1 MDGTIPD
8 TKHQRNGVIFTPD
21 DEPYLGRELLFH
33 FDQVIVAAME
43 QNSRIVP
50 LTRQGPLSDLQKAA
64 IQLIP
69 QGISLALSIR
79 ELIRQGYLFG
89 AVVMLRPLMER
100 AAIISYLQKNPSAI
114 ALWNDGWKYRE
125 RPSLASMID
134 TVSDSKVD
142 LQEAKQLCE
151 TLNHLVHSD
160 PSGSD
165 YNLAQLGEVG
175 SGYAPSKMLS
185 NPELSDFICSLAVC
199 WLVVLLGMMCACFPS
214 DTQIR

>member
-1 MDGTIPD
+1 MMDGTMPD
-8 TKHQRNGVIFTPD
+8 TERQRKGVIFTPD

-33 FDQVIVAAME
+33 FDQVIIAALE
-43 QNSRIVP
+43 QNGRIVP
-50 LTRQGPLSDLQKAA
+50 LTRKGSLDDLQKAA
-64 IQLIP
+64 TQLVP
-69 QGISLALSIR
+69 QGINLALSIR

-89 AVVMLRPLMER
+89 AVVLLRPLMER

-114 ALWNDGWKYRE
+114 VLWKDGWRHRE

-134 TVSDSKVD
+134 SVSNSKVD
-142 LQEAKQLCE
+142 LQKAKQLCE
-151 TLNHLVHSD
+151 TLNHLVHGD
-160 PSGSD
+160 PLGSD
-165 YNLAQLGEVG
+165 YNLTQLGEVG

-214 DTQIR
+214 DTQI

>member
-1 MDGTIPD
+1 MEGTMPD
-8 TKHQRNGVIFTPD
+8 TQRPWKGVIFTPD

-33 FDQVIVAAME
+33 FDQIISAAME
-43 QNSRIVP
+43 QNSRILP
-50 LTRQGPLSDLQKAA
+50 LTRQGSLSDLQKAA
-64 IQLIP
+64 TQLMP

-100 AAIISYLQKNPSAI
+100 AAIISYLHKNPSAV
-114 ALWNDGWKYRE
+114 ALWKDGWKYRE

-142 LQEAKQLCE
+142 LKSAKQLCE
-151 TLNHLVHSD
+151 SLNHLVHGD
-160 PSGSD
+160 PVGSD

-175 SGYAPSKMLS
+175 SGYAPSKMLG
-185 NPELSDFICSLAVC
+185 NPGLCDYICSLAVC
-199 WLVVLLGMMCACFPS
+199 WLVVLLGMMCACFPG
-214 DTQIR
+214 DTQV